1 MPVTAKLSRRFYER
15 LGDEIANELVDWFNA
30 VDATYRSDLRET
42 NESNFARFMAWV
54 DQRFAEQDL
63 RIEKRFAE
71 QDAKFDKR
79 FAEQDAKFDK
89 RFAEQEVWI
98 GKRFGEMQ
106 VQMAGFRADM
116 MKWMFVYWTG
126 TMLALAGFV
135 LAMLQRG

>member
-1 MPVTAKLSRRFYER
+1 MPVTAKLSRRLYER

-79 FAEQDAKFDK
+79 FAEQ
-89 RFAEQEVWI
+89 EVWI

-135 LAMLQRG
+135 FAMLQRG